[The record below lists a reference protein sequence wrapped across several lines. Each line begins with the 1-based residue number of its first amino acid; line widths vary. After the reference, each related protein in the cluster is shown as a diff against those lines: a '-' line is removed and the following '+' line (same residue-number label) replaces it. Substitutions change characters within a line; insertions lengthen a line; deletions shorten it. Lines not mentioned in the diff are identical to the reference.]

1 MHESRDGGSNAG
13 GTGVMVGSVTD
24 QANLE
29 DVQYVSFVA
38 RAAAAVIDVIVMQVG
53 SMFINA
59 LFLGMLLGNLTSGNM
74 ILATVG
80 PLMVGGAFALFY
92 TVWLESSPW
101 QATLGKRMLGI
112 KVVDLQ
118 GRRIGLGMSS
128 WRNMA
133 KGLSMLTL
141 GVGYLMPLW
150 DHRRQALHDKA
161 AGCLVIRATRESAAG
176 RVARFA

>member
-1 MHESRDGGSNAG
+1 
-13 GTGVMVGSVTD
+13 
-24 QANLE
+24 
-29 DVQYVSFVA
+29 
-38 RAAAAVIDVIVMQVG
+38 
-53 SMFINA
+53 SMLING

-92 TVWLESSPW
+92 TVWLESSTW
-101 QATLGKRMLGI
+101 QATLGKRLLGI
-112 KVVDLQ
+112 KVVDLE
-118 GRRIGLGMSS
+118 GRRIGFGKSS

-161 AGCLVIRATRESAAG
+161 AGCLVVRATRESAAG